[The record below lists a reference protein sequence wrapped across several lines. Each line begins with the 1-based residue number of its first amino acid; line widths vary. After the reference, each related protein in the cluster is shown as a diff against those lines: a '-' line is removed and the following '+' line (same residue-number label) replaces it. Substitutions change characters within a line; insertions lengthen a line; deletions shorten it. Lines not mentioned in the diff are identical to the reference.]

1 MKKVWPF
8 AFQFLYFAGM
18 ASVMPFIILYFQSL
32 GFSGAQIGLLNG
44 ATPITLLSAPLWTG
58 LADTTRRHRLLMSLA
73 ILGVVTTLA
82 LFPSFHSFAS
92 IFLIAI
98 LLNTF
103 FAPVSSFADNATMV
117 MLAGEKE
124 LYGRLRLGGT
134 IGYGLAASIAGA
146 LVQRYGLKFAF
157 WAAASIYLMGLV
169 VSQKLTHGES
179 KTGEPAGKRIGA
191 LMANP
196 RWRLFMAAAFAAGLA
211 LAAHNTYF
219 FLYLKDLGAN
229 ESTMGL
235 ALTIGTLS
243 EIPVFFFGNRLLGRF
258 KPYGLFVVAMVF
270 TSLRLLLFAACA
282 NANLV
287 LVIQFLNGL
296 TFPAM
301 WVAGV
306 AYANENAPPGM
317 SATAQGLFNAMVA
330 GFGLAVGGLVG
341 GLLLDSV
348 GTHGIYLLFGIAVL
362 VIAAIVALL
371 ERRLAAPDSAVP

>member
-1 MKKVWPF
+1 LKKVWPF

-18 ASVMPFIILYFQSL
+18 ATVMPFIILYFQSL

-58 LADTTRRHRLLMSLA
+58 VADTMRRHRLLMSLA
-73 ILGVVTTLA
+73 IWGVVTTLA

-92 IFLIAI
+92 VFLIAI

-117 MLAGEKE
+117 MLADKKE

-157 WAAASIYLMGLV
+157 WAAAGIYLMGLI

-179 KTGEPAGKRIGA
+179 KTDASAGRRLGA

-196 RWRLFMAAAFAAGLA
+196 RWLLFLAAAFAAGLA

-219 FLYLKDLGAN
+219 FLYMKDLGAN

-235 ALTIGTLS
+235 ALTIGTIS
-243 EIPVFFFGNRLLGRF
+243 EIPVLFLGHRLLRRF
-258 KPYGLFVVAMVF
+258 KPYGLFMVAMGF
-270 TSLRLLLFAACA
+270 TSLRLLLFAACSSI
-282 NANLV
+282 NLA

-306 AYANENAPPGM
+306 AYANENAPPDMG
-317 SATAQGLFNAMVA
+317 ATAQGIFNATVA
-330 GFGLAVGGLVG
+330 GVGLAVGGLVG

-348 GTHGIYLLFGIAVL
+348 GTRGIYQLFGSTVL

-371 ERRLAAPDSAVP
+371 ERRLEASSRFRV